1 MTFPVTVSAGVPAQ
15 AKWAFSTRRVART
28 DAVSLIDALDAAGP
42 GDLVLGRVERVGSHK
57 RIQLA
62 EGRTSDLYAGD
73 MVVLACGDRYAPDQF
88 EGLAELNPEGSDML
102 AAGGV
107 IGRMRYRHSRMSTPT
122 RVVPLGLVADTTGQP
137 INVGRYALS
146 DASRP
151 VGMTVIG
158 VVGSSMN
165 SGKTT
170 ATAALAHGLNRA
182 GCRVAAIKATGTGA
196 FGDVHAFADTGA
208 HYVGDFTD
216 AGMVSTYRQ
225 PLERIVAGLDTLL
238 GHAARHGCEVAVVE
252 LADGVFQAETAALLK
267 TPRVREGFSGVVF
280 AAPDALAAAGGCA
293 TLRALDIEPEIMT
306 GMISCSPLA
315 SAEAEAATGVRVMTR
330 NALCDPEQAWALL
343 VQMLS
348 GGAAHAAA
356 AVVSEVGVAA

>member
-1 MTFPVTVSAGVPAQ
+1 MTTVMTVPTGVPPQ
-15 AKWAFSTRRVART
+15 AKWAFSTRRVARI
-28 DAVSLIDALDAAGP
+28 DAAGILDALDAAGS

-88 EGLAELNPEGSDML
+88 EGLAELNAEGSDML

-122 RVVPLGLVADTTGQP
+122 RVVPLGLIADASGQP

-170 ATAALAHGLNRA
+170 ATAALAHGLSRA

-196 FGDVHAFADTGA
+196 FGDVHAFVDTGA
-208 HYVGDFTD
+208 HYVADFTD

-225 PLERIVAGLDTLL
+225 PIDRLVAGLDTLL
-238 GHAARHGCEVAVVE
+238 GHAARQGCEVAVVE
-252 LADGVFQAETAALLK
+252 LADGVFQNETAALLR
-267 TPRVREGFSGVVF
+267 TPRVRDGFSGVVF

-293 TLRALDIEPEIMT
+293 ALRALCIEPEILT

-315 SAEAEAATGVRVMTR
+315 SMEAEAATGVRVMTR
-330 NALCDPEQAWALL
+330 QALCDPEQAWAFL
-343 VQMLS
+343 VQML
-348 GGAAHAAA
+348 GGVASQVAAMG
-356 AVVSEVGVAA
+356 VSEVGVAA